1 MTHFKTRS
9 AKIDKNSRFKQPGTI
24 GIGKYLSEHTQD
36 KICFVINTWT
46 IIPRTVIQEDKKKK
60 QTLIFFLCSWTNNP
74 NHLKQNCHIV

>member
-24 GIGKYLSEHTQD
+24 GIGKYLSEHAQE

-46 IIPRTVIQEDKKKK
+46 IIPRTVI
-60 QTLIFFLCSWTNNP
+60 
-74 NHLKQNCHIV
+74 